1 MGNDCNLCRFKG
13 EMSIF
18 GECGNFTTDLFRNHL
33 NIARGK
39 IQWVSKSTYWYWYS
53 RTFSTSICFI
63 STNVTNKK
71 KLLIDMLRNITK
83 SFIFTAISNFLWGFL
98 RLLSNVK
105 TACLMTS
112 IASNG

>member
-1 MGNDCNLCRFKG
+1 
-13 EMSIF
+13 MSIF
-18 GECGNFTTDLFRNHL
+18 GEYGNFTTDLFRNHL

-39 IQWVSKSTYWYWYS
+39 IQWVSKSTIHWYS
-53 RTFSTSICFI
+53 RIFSTSICFI

-71 KLLIDMLRNITK
+71 KLLIYILRYITK
-83 SFIFTAISNFLWGFL
+83 SFKFTATSDFLWGFL